1 MNRNELFDSILKDVD
16 RIEDDDKLEAEDE
29 QFFKPRPPKQPSQV
43 YSIRVPVERLEQLRK
58 LAEQRH
64 VAPSALIREWVVE
77 RLDTEIGRPSV
88 RQVAERV
95 SWEGDDAID
104 PKLLKTVVEI
114 IASAVT
120 KALKET
126 EKIERRDRCD

>member
-1 MNRNELFDSILKDVD
+1 MNRNDLFDSILKDVD

-43 YSIRVPVERLEQLRK
+43 YSIRVPVERLEQLRN

-64 VAPSALIREWVVE
+64 VAPSALIREWVLE
-77 RLDTEIGRPSV
+77 RLDSEISRPSMLTV
-88 RQVAERV
+88 DHLGERRTIPV
-95 SWEGDDAID
+95 HGDID
-104 PKLLKTVVEI
+104 PEVMKRVVES

-120 KALKET
+120 AALA
-126 EKIERRDRCD
+126 KIEGRNRRV

>member
-64 VAPSALIREWVVE
+64 VAPSALIREWVIE
-77 RLDTEIGRPSV
+77 RLDSEIGRPSTV
-88 RQVAERV
+88 HELGEVGTLPVIDAEALRQFGR
-95 SWEGDDAID
+95 
-104 PKLLKTVVEI
+104 I
-114 IASAVT
+114 IQSALR
-120 KALKET
+120 ALQ
-126 EKIERRDRCD
+126 KIEGPEPPP